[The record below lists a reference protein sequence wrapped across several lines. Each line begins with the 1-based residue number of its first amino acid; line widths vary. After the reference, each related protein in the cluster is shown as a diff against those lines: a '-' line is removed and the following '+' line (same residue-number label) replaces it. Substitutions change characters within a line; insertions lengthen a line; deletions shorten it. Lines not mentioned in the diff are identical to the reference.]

1 MLRSLVRG
9 GLFVVGLLGL
19 VPSASAE
26 PAPSPQVRRD
36 VCSPGEVRRAMTSA
50 GSSAKDPAARTE
62 AVRAAFR
69 ERLES
74 CVLGRLEW
82 VKTSPVDDPTTW
94 RLARHD
100 ATEYV
105 HTLFAGG
112 VLSGTTPSEA
122 YRVVCDS
129 TTMVGEPLARDQLR
143 IIVAAAVVR
152 PSELEQLALTI
163 QSSAR

>member
-1 MLRSLVRG
+1 M
-9 GLFVVGLLGL
+9 GLLGL

-26 PAPSPQVRRD
+26 PQPAPRRD
-36 VCSPGEVRRAMTSA
+36 ACSPGEVRRAMTSA

-62 AVRAAFR
+62 ALRAAFR

-74 CVLGRLEW
+74 CVLDRLAW

-112 VLSGTTPSEA
+112 VLRGTTPSEA

-129 TTMVGEPLARDQLR
+129 STMVGEPLARDELR

-152 PSELEQLALTI
+152 PSELEQVSLTI